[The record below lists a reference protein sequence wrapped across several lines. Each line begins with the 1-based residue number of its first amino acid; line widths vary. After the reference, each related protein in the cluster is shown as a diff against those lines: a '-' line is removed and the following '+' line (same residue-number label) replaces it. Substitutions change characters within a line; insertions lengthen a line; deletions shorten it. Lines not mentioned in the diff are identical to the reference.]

1 MQLPWWSWMRPIL
14 VIMCMDEICLFVSCL
29 HVHSAWELR
38 LHKLVIGWQC
48 LMEGE
53 RNGRVQ
59 DRFSS
64 SLHCWFSRCCF
75 SKLPSETEQQTKVYK
90 GVLKCSYV
98 RFCIVIIHLINWSSW
113 AYFKYKWS
121 ASVQHL
127 PYPTLIPTHLYGLA
141 PSSPH
146 LHILSTV
153 HSGH

>member
-1 MQLPWWSWMRPIL
+1 MM
-14 VIMCMDEICLFVSCL
+14 
-29 HVHSAWELR
+29 
-38 LHKLVIGWQC
+38 GWQC

-59 DRFSS
+59 DIFSS

-75 SKLPSETEQQTKVYK
+75 SKLPSETEQQTKMYK

-98 RFCIVIIHLINWSSW
+98 CFCIVIIHLINWSCW

-127 PYPTLIPTHLYGLA
+127 PYPTLTPTHTGSEFVA
-141 PSSPH
+141 VKMSDASPNSYIDQNMYN
-146 LHILSTV
+146 LHV
-153 HSGH
+153 HHENQLTASGMKPIRRHGSDVFL